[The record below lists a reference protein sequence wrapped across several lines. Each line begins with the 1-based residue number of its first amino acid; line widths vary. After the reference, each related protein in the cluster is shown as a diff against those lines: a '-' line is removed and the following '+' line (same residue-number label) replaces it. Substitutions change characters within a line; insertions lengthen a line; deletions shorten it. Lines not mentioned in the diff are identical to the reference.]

1 MSVRIEGR
9 KPPFS
14 QFATHC
20 FETPSFS
27 AKSTC
32 LQPRVFLSCR
42 ILSPSSVR
50 ISSSI
55 SFLHFRGVRADA
67 VASGLFSVR
76 TTSASHASACMV
88 PPSPCVAGRRT
99 AFHPQHAP
107 SRSSGK
113 HGVGGNRPHPAFL
126 PDVASAI
133 CFCICVCRHTHISS
147 IAKNIR
153 NKWLARPFS
162 ELSEW
167 SHSKTSGWFFLVRR
181 LPCTATHGWKS
192 PFQRLRSLFPT
203 KNLGMRAECLPSA
216 STSGFRMRV
225 ESGWC
230 QVWPNGLTRHAV
242 PFDSKSFQQFAYAD
256 IPLL

>member
-1 MSVRIEGR
+1 MLTEKTSQSRMSVRIEGR

-50 ISSSI
+50 VSSSI

-147 IAKNIR
+147 IAKRI
-153 NKWLARPFS
+153 S
-162 ELSEW
+162 G
-167 SHSKTSGWFFLVRR
+167 TSGWQD
-181 LPCTATHGWKS
+181 
-192 PFQRLRSLFPT
+192 PFQSF
-203 KNLGMRAECLPSA
+203 
-216 STSGFRMRV
+216 
-225 ESGWC
+225 
-230 QVWPNGLTRHAV
+230 QNGLILKQVVGFSLCGGCRAQPPMV
-242 PFDSKSFQQFAYAD
+242 GKVLSSACAACFQPK
-256 IPLL
+256 IWE